1 MVTYY
6 LYRLINSLRFD
17 KCGATTGWDKRCRNN
32 RAFHGDQCIITE
44 LETMEGPNTPEM
56 WQVVG
61 DREWEL
67 ADEYGYPRG
76 EHYRSAREKW
86 VLARLASNTE
96 EAKLKKSITLLGNT
110 NSISRQI
117 FTFEQAEEI
126 RTKYNTGN
134 YSQRSL
140 AEEYN
145 TIQGNIFNI
154 LKNKTYQA

>member
-67 ADEYGYPRG
+67 ADQYGYPRG
-76 EHYRSAREKW
+76 THYRISREKR
-86 VLARLASNTE
+86 RLGGFIGGKVASWSTKCSVE
-96 EAKLKKSITLLGNT
+96 GGKV
-110 NSISRQI
+110 NSTWIRKM
-117 FTFEQAEEI
+117 TFEQAEEI
-126 RTKYNTGN
+126 RAKYIPFKYTH
-134 YSQRSL
+134 RKL
-140 AEEYN
+140 AKEYGV
-145 TIQGNIFNI
+145 TITAIRQIISN
-154 LKNKTYQA
+154 LTYTS